1 MPNHMKFCG
10 CRMCR
15 TGMRS
20 RMAAHLR
27 RVVRRFRQQAK
38 LALRRGQEPPPTI
51 GAGRT
56 D

>member
-10 CRMCR
+10 CKLCR
-15 TGMRS
+15 SGMRS
-20 RMAAHLR
+20 RMAAYVR

-38 LALRRGQEPPPTI
+38 LALRRGQEPPVSI
-51 GAGRT
+51 GVDRT